1 MKTTAKRPMTGR
13 AKIMLRKIDKE
24 INNIPKYKPAKTDHA
39 GEVPFLA
46 VNHGITAARRAVR
59 YLKGAPLIGELANK
73 RKKLQAYIDDAQEFR
88 GMVFLEDGTSDKD
101 KSMSTAIQK
110 KRSTDDK
117 KQHKSRGELG
127 CEAILEAE
135 KHT

>member
-13 AKIMLRKIDKE
+13 AKIMLKKIDKE

-88 GMVFLEDGTSDKD
+88 GMVFLEDGPSDKD
-101 KSMSTAIQK
+101 TSLSTATTK
-110 KRSTDDK
+110 SRSTVRNEQRK
-117 KQHKSRGELG
+117 RRAMIGG
-127 CEAILEAE
+127 
-135 KHT
+135 